1 MTPAEIRDV
10 VVRALVGVAP
20 EVNPA
25 ELEDRDPLRDSLDLD
40 SMDYLNL
47 LITLSKRLQIEI
59 PERDY
64 AQLQTLGGIVA
75 YLSAKLPAPSSRLQ

>member
-10 VVRALVGVAP
+10 VVRALVSVAP
-20 EVNPA
+20 EITPA
-25 ELEDRDPLRDSLDLD
+25 ELEDQEPLRDSLDLD

-47 LITLSKRLQIEI
+47 LITLSKTLQLEI

-64 AQLQTLGGIVA
+64 GQLQTLGDIVA